1 VPLVTAE
8 RWRNRRWSTDIG
20 PRGSRIT
27 AWGVPLALRLHD
39 DHAIQAEGDLDG
51 DDDALVGPG
60 RVGRHYDLPGGH
72 RLIWREVKP
81 GDVLHPLRP
90 FEETPGELDHLAEH
104 GVRLSVLRLASV
116 PENPVWRHR
125 LSCPPGT
132 QFVYQP
138 PLMQAQIDEGAER
151 PRAVVGS
158 YVVRDGDGCKV
169 GHILRPCALSA
180 DRTKRVWGAIQ
191 IQDGVS
197 EVTFRPDALTAL
209 GPGALLFGLDT
220 FGYTSVGG
228 SFLEWTSPSYTY
240 AVGPYT
246 CPSAGTATD
255 LHFYARLLTGAN
267 GKLGLYTDASG
278 EPDDLLESTAEFTW
292 TSRAWN
298 THSINQGVSASTDYH
313 VGQGADG
320 GVGIYYDSGTS
331 KYHRSEQ
338 DYADGL
344 PDPWNGSVLYSNLDV
359 SAYVTYTPSGGGAG
373 AAPQS
378 MHYARLRRA

>member
-158 YVVRDGDGCKV
+158 YVV
-169 GHILRPCALSA
+169 SA
-180 DRTKRVWGAIQ
+180 T
-191 IQDGVS
+191 S
-197 EVTFRPDALTAL
+197 C
-209 GPGALLFGLDT
+209 GP
-220 FGYTSVGG
+220 V
-228 SFLEWTSPSYTY
+228 P
-240 AVGPYT
+240 
-246 CPSAGTATD
+246 
-255 LHFYARLLTGAN
+255 
-267 GKLGLYTDASG
+267 
-278 EPDDLLESTAEFTW
+278 
-292 TSRAWN
+292 
-298 THSINQGVSASTDYH
+298 
-313 VGQGADG
+313 
-320 GVGIYYDSGTS
+320 
-331 KYHRSEQ
+331 
-338 DYADGL
+338 
-344 PDPWNGSVLYSNLDV
+344 
-359 SAYVTYTPSGGGAG
+359 
-373 AAPQS
+373 
-378 MHYARLRRA
+378 